1 MGLISNLS
9 KTDRRLLAT
18 GAGMYVGGKVTEK
31 SSGGGPVGTV
41 GSFSELGGKMA
52 LGYVGV
58 GETVQA
64 VAQGHR
70 AFAGYHAKG
79 IFDAIRG
86 MGTRSPDMIQ
96 KDIAVAERIVKA
108 GMRGIL

>member
-1 MGLISNLS
+1 MGLIANLS
-9 KTDRRLLAT
+9 KADRRVLAT

-31 SSGGGPVGTV
+31 SSGGGTVGTI
-41 GSFSELGGKMA
+41 GSFSEMGGKLA

-64 VAQGHR
+64 VMQGNRSYVEH
-70 AFAGYHAKG
+70 HAKG